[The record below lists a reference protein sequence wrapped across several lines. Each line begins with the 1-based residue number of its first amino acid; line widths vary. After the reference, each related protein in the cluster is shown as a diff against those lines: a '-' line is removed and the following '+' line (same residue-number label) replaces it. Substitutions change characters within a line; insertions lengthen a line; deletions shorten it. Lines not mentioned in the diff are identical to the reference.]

1 MYKFSAGRNRVP
13 ALCALAALLV
23 GASSA
28 QAIDLIA
35 IGTLSNT
42 TDLSGLTYTLENG
55 NAANILGGMG
65 SGLAYAGG
73 NTFVAIP
80 DRGPNAVTYTNSSYI
95 NDTTSYIA
103 RFHEVEMNLSATP
116 SGGLPYTL
124 TPTLTATTLLYSA
137 TPLAYGTGSFNSG
150 AVNLGNGAPSI
161 NDSTHYYFTG
171 RSDNYTSGSSLNPSD
186 ARLDPEGVRVSR
198 DGRSVFITDEYGPY
212 VYQFSRATGERI
224 NTYTLPSQF
233 GISNLSPVGAT
244 EISGNTSG
252 RVTNKGMEGLAIS
265 PDGSTLIGFMQSPLA
280 QDGGDGGRYNRIV
293 TINVATGATQQYV
306 YDNYITTDPTGGAT
320 LNKTY
325 NSSEIVAINDHE
337 FLVLERDG
345 KGLGDGS
352 SAVVKKVF
360 KIDLSG
366 ATALPQG
373 SDGNSTVSGAAGL
386 ATYAVSK
393 TQFLDL
399 KAALTSFGISVTNIP
414 SKLEG
419 LAFGA
424 DVVINGV
431 TEHTLWVSNDNDFIP
446 NTTAN
451 PAGPNK
457 FYVFAF
463 TSAEAPAFAAQELPA
478 VPVPAAGWLLI
489 SGVGALAAAARRK
502 GITR

>member
-1 MYKFSAGRNRVP
+1 MSKLSAGRNRVP
-13 ALCALAALLV
+13 ALCAFAALLV
-23 GASSA
+23 GATSA

-80 DRGPNAVTYTNSSYI
+80 DRGPNAVTYTNSSYV

-103 RFHEVEMNLSATP
+103 RFHELEMNLSATP

-124 TPTLTATTLLYSA
+124 TPTLSSTKLLYSA
-137 TPLAYGTGSFNSG
+137 TPLSYGTGSFNSG
-150 AVNLGNGAPSI
+150 AVNLGSGAPSI

-171 RSDNYTSGSSLNPSD
+171 RSDNYTTGSSLNPSD

-198 DGRSVFITDEYGPY
+198 DGRSVFISDEYGPY
-212 VYQFSRATGERI
+212 VYQFNRATGERI

-244 EISGNTSG
+244 EIANNTSG

-373 SDGNSTVSGAAGL
+373 TDGNSTVSGATNL
-386 ATYAVSK
+386 ASYAVSK

-399 KAALTSFGISVTNIP
+399 KAALVSYGISVTNIP

-419 LAFGA
+419 LAFGQ

-446 NTTAN
+446 STTAN

-489 SGVGALAAAARRK
+489 SGVGALAAAARRRK
-502 GITR
+502 LA

>member
-1 MYKFSAGRNRVP
+1 M
-13 ALCALAALLV
+13 
-23 GASSA
+23 
-28 QAIDLIA
+28 
-35 IGTLSNT
+35 
-42 TDLSGLTYTLENG
+42 
-55 NAANILGGMG
+55 
-65 SGLAYAGG
+65 
-73 NTFVAIP
+73 
-80 DRGPNAVTYTNSSYI
+80 
-95 NDTTSYIA
+95 
-103 RFHEVEMNLSATP
+103 
-116 SGGLPYTL
+116 
-124 TPTLTATTLLYSA
+124 
-137 TPLAYGTGSFNSG
+137 
-150 AVNLGNGAPSI
+150 
-161 NDSTHYYFTG
+161 
-171 RSDNYTSGSSLNPSD
+171 
-186 ARLDPEGVRVSR
+186 
-198 DGRSVFITDEYGPY
+198 
-212 VYQFSRATGERI
+212 
-224 NTYTLPSQF
+224 
-233 GISNLSPVGAT
+233 GAT

-306 YDNYITTDPTGGAT
+306 YDNYISTDPTGGAT

-399 KAALTSFGISVTNIP
+399 KDALTSFGISVTNIP

-424 DVVINGV
+424 DVVIKGV

>member
-28 QAIDLIA
+28 QAIELIA

-212 VYQFSRATGERI
+212 VYQFNRATGERI
-224 NTYTLPSQF
+224 NT
-233 GISNLSPVGAT
+233 
-244 EISGNTSG
+244 
-252 RVTNKGMEGLAIS
+252 
-265 PDGSTLIGFMQSPLA
+265 
-280 QDGGDGGRYNRIV
+280 
-293 TINVATGATQQYV
+293 
-306 YDNYITTDPTGGAT
+306 
-320 LNKTY
+320 
-325 NSSEIVAINDHE
+325 
-337 FLVLERDG
+337 
-345 KGLGDGS
+345 
-352 SAVVKKVF
+352 
-360 KIDLSG
+360 
-366 ATALPQG
+366 
-373 SDGNSTVSGAAGL
+373 
-386 ATYAVSK
+386 
-393 TQFLDL
+393 
-399 KAALTSFGISVTNIP
+399 
-414 SKLEG
+414 
-419 LAFGA
+419 
-424 DVVINGV
+424 
-431 TEHTLWVSNDNDFIP
+431 
-446 NTTAN
+446 
-451 PAGPNK
+451 
-457 FYVFAF
+457 
-463 TSAEAPAFAAQELPA
+463 
-478 VPVPAAGWLLI
+478 
-489 SGVGALAAAARRK
+489 
-502 GITR
+502 

>member
-1 MYKFSAGRNRVP
+1 MYQSSSRRARVP
-13 ALCALAALLV
+13 ALFAVASLLI
-23 GASSA
+23 GATSA

-35 IGTLSNT
+35 IGTLSGAS
-42 TDLSGLTYTLENG
+42 DLSGLSYTMESG
-55 NAANILGGMG
+55 VAANVLGGMG

-73 NTFVAIP
+73 NTFIAIP
-80 DRGPNAVTYTNSSYI
+80 DRGPNAASYA
-95 NDTTSYIA
+95 NGSYVDNTTSYIP
-103 RFHEVEMNLSATP
+103 RFHELEMTLTATP

-124 TPTLTATTLLYSA
+124 TPTLTSTTLLYSA
-137 TPLAYGTGSFNSG
+137 TALNYGTGSFNSG
-150 AVNLGNGAPSI
+150 AVNLGSGAPAI

-171 RSDNYTSGSSLNPSD
+171 RSDGFTSGLSTNPSD
-186 ARLDPEGVRVSR
+186 ARFDPEGVRVSR
-198 DGRSVFITDEYGPY
+198 DGRSVFISDEYGPY
-212 VYQFSRATGERI
+212 VYQFNRATGERI
-224 NTYTLPSQF
+224 NTYTLPTQF
-233 GISNLSPVGAT
+233 GISNLNSAGAT
-244 EISGNTSG
+244 EISGNTTG

-265 PDGSTLIGFMQSPLA
+265 PDGNTLIGFMQSPLL

-293 TINVATGATQQYV
+293 TIDVATGATKQYV
-306 YDNYITTDPTGGAT
+306 YDNFISTDPTGGAA

-366 ATALPQG
+366 ATALPQDA
-373 SDGNSTVSGAAGL
+373 SGNSTVSGATNL
-386 ATYAVSK
+386 ASYAVTK

-399 KAALTSFGISVTNIP
+399 KAALTSIGISVTNIP

-419 LAFGA
+419 LAFGQ

-431 TEHTLWVSNDNDFIP
+431 IQHTLWVSNDNDFVSGV
-446 NTTAN
+446 
-451 PAGPNK
+451 AGDNK

-463 TSAEAPAFAAQELPA
+463 ASSEAPAFAAQELPP

-489 SGVGALAAAARRK
+489 SGVGALAAAARRRK
-502 GITR
+502 LA